1 MKWEGDTLKESVL
14 IMAVLRMFSGSAEIL
29 AALLMLYFNDPKKA
43 LVMNGMLA
51 FIGPTVLII
60 SMSIGVMSVAN
71 ELSFLKIVFLLMG
84 ISCILIAV
92 FK

>member
-1 MKWEGDTLKESVL
+1 MKESVL

-29 AALLMLYFNDPKKA
+29 AAFLMLYFNDPKKA
-43 LVMNGMLA
+43 LAINGMLA

-60 SMSIGVMSVAN
+60 SMSIGVISVAN
-71 ELSFLKIVFLLMG
+71 ELSFLKIVFLVMG